1 MDLYWYGYYIMWL
14 YIPITDT
21 TGQAYTIITSLLMDV
36 LMKDKK
42 KNQKKKKP
50 TATKTTALMK

>member
-42 KNQKKKKP
+42 KNQKKKNQQQQKQQH
-50 TATKTTALMK
+50 